1 MPGLG
6 EFLLGPE
13 GQSLLR
19 TLQFNGNDKP
29 NPYAAA
35 QQEALDKY
43 PFLQR
48 LGAPI
53 VLTQGK
59 GPFESESYMPQSSDN
74 PQPGNYTVQLRNKDL
89 INDPSRW
96 SGILGREGLDWVA
109 RQDPVYQS
117 AAQAFKDS
125 MSDEQRKTSRARY
138 DRLQKTFGDMGTFDD
153 FLKDSEIQEY
163 MGGYLFSDVIPGWTG
178 EKGKGQYT
186 PEQERMMDSLKDYLM
201 KPNPEIRNPPFW
213 ERQAMDIGE
222 IARRDAEKL
231 GSRTFAQNYGDF
243 FYNAMP
249 KSNLDAAIDVAM
261 LPAIGK
267 MSVIEAENLPMKVW
281 DPLTNIDDTALS
293 VVALHRLAKYLS
305 RDSDAK

>member
-53 VLTQGK
+53 VLTQGE

-125 MSDEQRKTSRARY
+125 MSDEQRKTSRTRY
-138 DRLQKTFGDMGTFDD
+138 DRLQKDFGDVGTFDD
-153 FLKDSEIQEY
+153 FLKESEIQEY

-201 KPNPEIRNPPFW
+201 KPNPEISRPPFW
-213 ERQAMDIGE
+213 ERGAMDVADL
-222 IARRDAEKL
+222 ARQATAPL
-231 GSRTFAQNYGDF
+231 GSKTFAQNAGDLG
-243 FYNAMP
+243 YNVAP
-249 KSNLDAAIDVAM
+249 KSTLQAGIDVAM
-261 LPAIGK
+261 VPAIGYTN
-267 MSVIEAENLPMKVW
+267 SWTPLPGW
-281 DPLTNIDDTALS
+281 GNDALPIDAAVFSTAGLK
-293 VVALHRLAKYLS
+293 RLYNYLS
-305 RDSDAK
+305 QKPDAE